1 MSSFCFVDK
10 MSLQPMMR
18 SKLSGLKAERD
29 EEMRCQQI
37 QRIIHI
43 IYNSVINLASTST
56 NTSYKKELELTPF
69 IITNMQDILSEL
81 RVIFPD
87 CLVKNTLC
95 ARGNDGQIYDISK
108 IDEKMLA
115 FINKQQ
121 SAEYI
126 VVDWS

>member
-1 MSSFCFVDK
+1 

-56 NTSYKKELELTPF
+56 NTSYKKELESTPF
-69 IITNMQDILSEL
+69 IITNMQDILSGL
-81 RVIFPD
+81 RFIFPD
-87 CLVKNTLC
+87 CIVENMLC
-95 ARGNDGQIYDISK
+95 ARGNDGQIYDITK
-108 IDEKMLA
+108 MDEKMHP
-115 FINKQQ
+115 FIIDAQTKK
-121 SAEYI
+121 YI
-126 VVDWS
+126 LIDWS